1 MLIDLIDIISLP
13 ENFRLMFSYVNH
25 VPDKNYLML
34 KVMKDFHDSDVN
46 KMYKTTFVLSY
57 CVWVCVIV

>member
-1 MLIDLIDIISLP
+1 
-13 ENFRLMFSYVNH
+13 MFSYVNH

-57 CVWVCVIV
+57 CVWVCDWVTKN